1 MNYINHST
9 PKHISVISMRASEIL
24 DLYAKGKRNFTGV
37 NLKGQCFRRKDLS
50 GANFSE
56 ADIRGTNFQGAILEG
71 TKFTE
76 AKAGLQKRGHL
87 QLILISWL
95 IAAICGFFWGL
106 VGYYLALMLV
116 TDVTR
121 FKIIAALI
129 ITILSLIYGR
139 FYRQRVGGLP
149 LVLSLI
155 SGQTI
160 SFILAILI
168 SLSLSLLTGIIL
180 VFQAALAA
188 VAVVNLTLPIAL
200 IVGIFGTCFTAY
212 LAWLSLEESRETIT
226 KSLAIAFL
234 ASKGTNFGGANLK
247 EADFTAAQL
256 KATDLRAKDFTR
268 TRFYLVSGIERA
280 RWEKTILADTATRN
294 LLVTGQGENKTYIGY
309 NFRGLNLDG
318 VNLKNANLTRAN
330 FSEAN
335 LAQANLEGA
344 NLAHTNVMRANL
356 QGATLTGACIEAW
369 KIAENTNLEGVDCD
383 YIYLVESERER
394 RPCQGKFAAGEFR
407 QLALEQRKLYINE
420 T

>member
-1 MNYINHST
+1 
-9 PKHISVISMRASEIL
+9 MRASEIL

-56 ADIRGTNFQGAILEG
+56 ADIHGTNFQGAILEG
-71 TKFTE
+71 TKFTQ

-106 VGYYLALMLV
+106 AGYYLALMLV
-116 TDVTR
+116 TDVME

-129 ITILSLIYGR
+129 ITILSLIYGI

-168 SLSLSLLTGIIL
+168 SLTLSLLTVIIL
-180 VFQAALAA
+180 VDQAS

-212 LAWLSLEESRETIT
+212 MAWLSLEESRETIT

-234 ASKGTNFGGANLK
+234 VSKGTNFGGANLK

-309 NFRGLNLDG
+309 NFRGLNLCR

-394 RPCQGKFAAGEFR
+394 RPCQGKFAAGEFQ
-407 QLALEQRKLYINE
+407 QLALEQRKLYING

>member
-1 MNYINHST
+1 
-9 PKHISVISMRASEIL
+9 MRASEIL

-71 TKFTE
+71 TKFTQ

-116 TDVTR
+116 TNVTG

-129 ITILSLIYGR
+129 ITILS
-139 FYRQRVGGLP
+139 
-149 LVLSLI
+149 
-155 SGQTI
+155 
-160 SFILAILI
+160 
-168 SLSLSLLTGIIL
+168 
-180 VFQAALAA
+180 
-188 VAVVNLTLPIAL
+188 NLTLPIAL

-309 NFRGLNLDG
+309 NFRGLNLYR